1 VLRSRVPTTGIIEY
15 KFQDGDT
22 VFRYAGP
29 DLGTQCA
36 WLGDCSLSL
45 WSCNHLM
52 SDGLDGLEHAPFRL
66 VIATRHTTV

>member
-29 DLGTQCA
+29 ALGFVV
-36 WLGDCSLSL
+36 LGLAAACSFVSVALQPSHGR
-45 WSCNHLM
+45 W
-52 SDGLDGLEHAPFRL
+52 FR
-66 VIATRHTTV
+66 RS